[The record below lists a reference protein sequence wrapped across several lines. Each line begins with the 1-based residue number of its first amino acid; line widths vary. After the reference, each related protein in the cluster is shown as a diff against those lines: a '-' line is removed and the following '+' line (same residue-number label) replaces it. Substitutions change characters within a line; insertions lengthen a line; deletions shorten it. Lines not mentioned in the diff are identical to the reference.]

1 MKQLQLSFAFLLLV
15 IAFGTVGYILIED
28 WGPIDAFYM
37 TVISITTTG
46 FAEIRPLSPAGRMFT
61 ISIIILGVSA
71 IAYIGGR
78 AAQVFIESRLLLFRR
93 RRVNKRIDNLENHYI
108 VCGFGRLGKPIC
120 DELNSLKAPFV
131 VIEKDENIIDE
142 LIEADYL
149 FVNGDATS
157 DEILV
162 KAGLQSARGVVAVL
176 PSDAENVYVTLSAKV
191 LKPDIFI
198 VTRAIEEETEQKLL
212 RAGADRIVKPYEIG
226 AGRMVN
232 LLIRP
237 GVVDFIDIVARTRG
251 LELNLEEIVVGSN
264 SALRDK
270 TLAESSIRQK
280 LNIIVVAIFRE
291 NGEIVYNPTSSARI
305 LMGDRLIAIGQ
316 MKDLG
321 EFNKLCG

>member
-1 MKQLQLSFAFLLLV
+1 MRQLQFAIAFLFLV
-15 IAFGTVGYILIED
+15 IFFGTIGYVVIEGWD
-28 WGPIDAFYM
+28 PIDAFYM

-46 FAEIRPLSPAGRMFT
+46 FAEIRPLSHTGRMFT
-61 ISIIILGVSA
+61 VAIIILGVST

-78 AAQVFIESRLLLFRR
+78 TAQVFIESRLLLFRR
-93 RRVNKRIDNLENHYI
+93 RRVNKKIEKLENHYI

-120 DELNSLKAPFV
+120 DELKALKAPFV
-131 VIEKDENIIDE
+131 VIEKNEEIIDE

-157 DEILV
+157 DETLM
-162 KAGLQSARGVVAVL
+162 KAGLQRARGVIAVL
-176 PSDAENVYVTLSAKV
+176 PSDAENVYVTLSSKV

-198 VTRAIEEETEQKLL
+198 VSRAIEDETEQKLK
-212 RAGADRIVKPYEIG
+212 RAGANRIVKPYEIG
-226 AGRMVN
+226 ASRMVN

-251 LELNLEEIVVGSN
+251 LELNLEEIVVRNN

-270 TLAESSIRQK
+270 TLAESSLRQK

-291 NGEIVYNPTSSARI
+291 DGKIVYNPTSSEKI
-305 LMGDRLIAIGQ
+305 LEGDRLIAIGQ
-316 MKDLG
+316 MKDLV
-321 EFNKLCG
+321 ELNKLCG